1 MKAITE
7 NGAIVIIEIQTYST
21 KNLFEKTLYYW
32 GKNYS
37 SILKK

>member
-1 MKAITE
+1 M
-7 NGAIVIIEIQTYST
+7 QTYST